1 MQIKAIKNLLDKY
14 SIEELK
20 QKEEQLLEGE
30 ELSFDDVEGEDEGE
44 QLTHLTGAI
53 WCIEQAK
60 TNGSKPHS
68 EVRNFI
74 SRVRNSIS

>member
-1 MQIKAIKNLLDKY
+1 MQITVIKTLLNKF
-14 SIEELK
+14 SVEQLK

-30 ELSFDDVEGEDEGE
+30 ELSFEDVEGEDEGE

-53 WCIEQAK
+53 WCIEQAEA
-60 TNGSKPHS
+60 NGTKPQM